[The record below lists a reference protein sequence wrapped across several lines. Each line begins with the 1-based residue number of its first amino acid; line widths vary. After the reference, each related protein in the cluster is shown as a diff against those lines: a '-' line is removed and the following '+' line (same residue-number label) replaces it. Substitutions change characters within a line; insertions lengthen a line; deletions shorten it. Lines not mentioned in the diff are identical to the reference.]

1 MKPCTILLIEDDPRA
16 AGFVCQAL
24 ARDGH
29 KVTVAADGHAG
40 MLQAGGQNWDLLI
53 VDRMLP
59 RIDGVSLIRSL
70 RSARHQT
77 PALFLTALDGIDDR
91 ITGLRAGGDDYLVK
105 PFAIDELRARV
116 QALVR
121 RCAPAV
127 KNKVLA
133 VEDLRLDRM
142 AGLVTRAGK
151 TLALKPRE
159 YQLLEFLMLHA
170 GWPVTRTMLLEKVW
184 NIHFDPGTTLIE
196 SHVSRLR
203 GKIDE
208 GFDRKLLHTL
218 RGVGYRLGPDDA

>member
-1 MKPCTILLIEDDPRA
+1 MKCFTILLIEDDVRA
-16 AGFVCQAL
+16 ADFICEAL

-29 KVTVAADGHAG
+29 HVTVAPDGRSG
-40 MLQAGGQNWDLLI
+40 MLQAGGQSWDLLI

-59 RIDGVSLIRSL
+59 RIDGVSLVRSL
-70 RSARHQT
+70 RSARHET
-77 PALFLTALDGIDDR
+77 PVLFLTALDGIDDR
-91 ITGLRAGGDDYLVK
+91 IAGLRAGGDDYLVK

-116 QALVR
+116 YALVR
-121 RCAPAV
+121 RCAPVV
-127 KNKVLA
+127 KNKILA
-133 VEDLRLDRM
+133 VEDLVLDRM
-142 AGLVTRAGK
+142 AGRVTRAGRS
-151 TLALKPRE
+151 LVLKPRE

-203 GKIDE
+203 AKIDE
-208 GFDRKLLHTL
+208 GFGLKLLHTL